1 MSGGRR
7 AAIVDAQLAS
17 LESLETN
24 ESLAKLQQL
33 IVGLYRNE
41 SKSLAAIEKILLD
54 SFTIDINNSECNLFN
69 LFNIFKRNLFL
80 IRFYIGFLKHSNSCY

>member
-54 SFTIDINNSECNLFN
+54 SFTIDINNSECNLN
-69 LFNIFKRNLFL
+69 
-80 IRFYIGFLKHSNSCY
+80 